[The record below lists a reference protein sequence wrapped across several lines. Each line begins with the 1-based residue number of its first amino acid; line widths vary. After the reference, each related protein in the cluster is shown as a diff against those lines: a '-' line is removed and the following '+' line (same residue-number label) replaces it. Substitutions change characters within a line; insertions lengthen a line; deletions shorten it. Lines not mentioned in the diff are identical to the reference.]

1 MLWTPQSIVTVYSHN
16 SKYFVKLFSHWI
28 YCYNSVDKHLLISKQ
43 CNIVFQFTTLY
54 FILQHC
60 ECHCRYCDLECRQ
73 KIFTSQHNNQ
83 LSNTTTARKKLKQ
96 TLYSSL
102 QLNWSSNCNLD
113 WDSIVVYNM
122 ETWPPAIAAGQL
134 PILNRWWH
142 WMIPP
147 RRIFDEKNWMT
158 AARRC
163 FTTAGYLLMRT
174 CNETII

>member
-1 MLWTPQSIVTVYSHN
+1 MYYGWVITFYYIWDPQQLTLYIYTNNEQDTSKWTMLWTPQSIVTVYSHN

-28 YCYNSVDKHLLISKQ
+28 YCYNSVDKHLWISKQ
-43 CNIVFQFTTLY
+43 CYIVFHFTTLY

-102 QLNWSSNCNLD
+102 QLDWSSNCNLD
-113 WDSIVVYNM
+113 WDSIQTNL
-122 ETWPPAIAAGQL
+122 PP
-134 PILNRWWH
+134 
-142 WMIPP
+142 
-147 RRIFDEKNWMT
+147 
-158 AARRC
+158 
-163 FTTAGYLLMRT
+163 
-174 CNETII
+174 